1 MIQDLMDKLKVADGQ
16 HSDQQNTRTLPPLP
30 KPPVKRVAVEDT
42 IPRHTITQNLEQN
55 IGQNNWNGIVL
66 ELGEG
71 ISLNVPIQRRMS
83 LSDFLKIAEKVKAL
97 EMLNEEAEE

>member
-1 MIQDLMDKLKVADGQ
+1 MIQDLMDKLKTAEGQ
-16 HSDQQNTRTLPPLP
+16 NEQANAAHQNLPPLP
-30 KPPVKRVAVEDT
+30 KPPVKRVAVED
-42 IPRHTITQNLEQN
+42 N
-55 IGQNNWNGIVL
+55 IRPVPQAISRPSGNWEGIVL

-97 EMLNEEAEE
+97 EMLNEEAEDNSL